1 MKIALSLALALLGTA
16 QEEQKAYSN
25 ADLNLVFQHPKK
37 WAVATK
43 GYEATMTVPVE
54 GGNATLEIKGAVFYS
69 DSVKWEQS
77 QEALAKTQ
85 KREIVRQWRE
95 DLLGVPWLLIQT
107 KGPEGGKDQMRVTGL
122 MYSATRKKLLY
133 HLTADPGAF
142 EKADEQ
148 VRAAFATMRT
158 IDGTL
163 PAPEDPDREK
173 NAKEMAIALKSPPIV
188 LRDLKQAKVVR
199 GAVKVAA
206 KTAGLD
212 VNLHLP
218 AGWTAEKL
226 GDDTFAL
233 KRSGLAG
240 TLKVKVQSTLDSDSP
255 ERALIKTSSETGK
268 QFTKIDKREDRRV
281 ASTMAGAKAWS
292 TWRAGA
298 GPGGPM
304 VVIEAVGSTKDF
316 YWLLAGQW
324 TSEGAYRKDA
334 RLIDSLIGQMSVEL
348 PS

>member
-1 MKIALSLALALLGTA
+1 MKIALSIALATLGMA
-16 QEEQKAYSN
+16 QQEQKSYSN
-25 ADLNLVFQHPKK
+25 ADLNLVFQHPKN
-37 WAVATK
+37 WAVVTK
-43 GYEATMTVPVE
+43 GYEATITIPVE
-54 GGNATLEIKGAVFYS
+54 GRTATLEVKGAVFYS
-69 DSVKWEQS
+69 DSLKWEQS

-95 DLLGVPWLLIQT
+95 DLLGVPWLLIRT
-107 KGPEGGKDQMRVTGL
+107 KGEEGGKDKTRVTGL

-133 HLTADPGAF
+133 HLTADSAVF
-142 EKADEQ
+142 DKVDEQ

-163 PAPEDPDREK
+163 PAPEDPEREK
-173 NAKEMAIALKSPPIV
+173 DPKEMAIALKSPPIV
-188 LRDLKQAKVVR
+188 IRDLKQNKVVK
-199 GAVKVAA
+199 GAMKVAA

-218 AGWTAEKL
+218 PGWTAEKL
-226 GDDTFAL
+226 SDDTFAL

-240 TLKVKVQSTLDSDSP
+240 TLKVKVQSTLDSDQP
-255 ERALIKTSSETGK
+255 ERALIKTSSESGR

-281 ASTMAGAKAWS
+281 ASTSAGAKAWS
-292 TWRAGA
+292 TWRSGTTS
-298 GPGGPM
+298 GGPL
-304 VVIEAVGSTKDF
+304 VLIEAVGATKDF

-324 TSEGAYRKDA
+324 PSEGAYRKDA
-334 RLIDSLIGQMSVEL
+334 RLIESLMGQMSVEL